1 MKRKRAII
9 LLICMCMVCIF
20 AGLLTACGGEEEYEG
35 VKVVFELEGG
45 KYKNSGRAPTYYY
58 DLADGASSKIV
69 SPDDFAGDS
78 KNTVTNPGYRIE
90 SWCKTKTVDPETGEV
105 TYSDPWDFDRD
116 TITSETGSL
125 TLYAVWK
132 EYFVCMYE
140 LCYWDTAGEVQSIA
154 TYQVMENAKFATYN
168 MNKAEQD
175 ASKKATSVGCTVY
188 KELADGKGAVSFY
201 DKDGEKWDPDYTH
214 PGDDETLAKAVET
227 GDGTKAYVVQI
238 FVKFV
243 EGKFAYVS
251 TASELNAAI
260 GAKQNIVLMCD
271 IDFNG
276 GTFNGF
282 ADATTKFYGGAT
294 DYGTPVQTYV
304 DGQGHSIKNFVF
316 GYETG
321 RDYLVSDSTF
331 SRSLIVSL
339 FGIMDNVKV
348 SNISFTGVTID
359 LSTGNDLTGSIY
371 VSPLAV
377 MATNSIFEN
386 VTFEGTYKCSS
397 LPRNFSEENLF
408 VEREKPIQ
416 LGTDTDN
423 NTVNGTTTVT
433 LTDAV
438 TE

>member
-20 AGLLTACGGEEEYEG
+20 AGLLSACGGDVEYEG

-45 KYKNSGRAPTYYY
+45 KYKNSGRAVAYYY
-58 DLADGASSKIV
+58 DLTEGASSKIV

-78 KNTVTNPGYRIE
+78 KNTVTNPGYRLE
-90 SWCKTKTVDPETGEV
+90 GWYKTKSVDPETGEV
-105 TYSDPWDFDRD
+105 TYADPWDFDRD
-116 TITSETGSL
+116 TISSDTGSL
-125 TLYAVWK
+125 TLYAAWK
-132 EYFVCMYE
+132 EYFICMYE
-140 LCYWDTAGEVQSIA
+140 LCYWDAAGEVQSIT
-154 TYQVMENAKFATYN
+154 TYQVMENAKFAAYN
-168 MNKAEQD
+168 MNRAEQD
-175 ASKKATSVGCTVY
+175 ASNKASSVGCTVY
-188 KELADGKGAVSFY
+188 KELVEGKGTVLFY
-201 DKDGEKWDPDYTH
+201 DKDGEKWDPNFTH
-214 PGDDETLAKAVET
+214 PGDDETRATAIDT
-227 GDGTKAYVVQI
+227 DDGTKAYVVQI

-251 TASELNAAI
+251 TASELNSAI
-260 GAKQNIVLMCD
+260 GSKQNIVLMCD

-276 GTFNGF
+276 AKFNGF

-294 DYGTPVQTYV
+294 DFGTPVQTYV
-304 DGQGHSIKNFVF
+304 KGEGHAIKNFVL

-331 SRSLIVSL
+331 SRSLIISL

-348 SNISFTGVTID
+348 TDLSFTGVTID

-371 VSPLAV
+371 VAPLAV

-386 VTFEGTYKCSS
+386 VKFEGTYKCTA
-397 LPRNFSEENLF
+397 LPKNFKQSNLF
-408 VEREKPIQ
+408 VERSSAIHLRTE
-416 LGTDTDN
+416 GDN
-423 NTVNGTTTVT
+423 NTVDGTTVT